1 MGNDQMR
8 ENDNEYMYSQG
19 VTYGRE
25 MEDREKYVKM
35 LDNTAKDDS
44 QQYLRE
50 YPTHALDDPKLD
62 LNWAFYDNRVTN
74 MGDEI
79 AATVEEMHKWYGD
92 YEKLERQHDCTL
104 LSLPLVSSF
113 NNKPIPINRYTI
125 SFPPDGSVTFQSKD
139 SIASTT

>member
-1 MGNDQMR
+1 MR
-8 ENDNEYMYSQG
+8 ENDDEYMYSQG
-19 VTYGRE
+19 VTYSRE
-25 MEDREKYVKM
+25 MEDPEKYVKM

-104 LSLPLVSSF
+104 LSLLFSC
-113 NNKPIPINRYTI
+113 
-125 SFPPDGSVTFQSKD
+125 SFPV
-139 SIASTT
+139 STTNRSL